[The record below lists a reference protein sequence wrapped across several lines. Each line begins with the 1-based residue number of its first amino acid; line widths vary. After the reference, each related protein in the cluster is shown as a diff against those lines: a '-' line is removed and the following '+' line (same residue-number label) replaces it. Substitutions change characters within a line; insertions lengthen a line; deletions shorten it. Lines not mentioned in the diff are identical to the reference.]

1 MFVSGWKLK
10 TRKISVPFLLF
21 CESLV
26 PVKENTDSK
35 RKKKED
41 RKEYG

>member
-21 CESLV
+21 CELLV

-35 RKKKED
+35 RKKKEE